1 MYRESKKLE
10 KEYADRTYQN
20 IIEFLAS
27 DPKLLT
33 SQGASFLPLLLSE
46 IKNIEPVGRVTAE
59 FKLEELNANPIKD
72 IYVNDKD
79 KIYIPKYES
88 TVFVFG
94 EVSSPG
100 AIPYIDGK
108 GVSYYL
114 NSSGGVTKF
123 AENKFTYV
131 VSPNGVASRVNQN
144 GLYVFRSSNRN
155 LSWISNICSK
165 ANRKNT
171 RCRFLCNN
179 CSCI

>member
-1 MYRESKKLE
+1 M
-10 KEYADRTYQN
+10 
-20 IIEFLAS
+20 
-27 DPKLLT
+27 
-33 SQGASFLPLLLSE
+33 
-46 IKNIEPVGRVTAE
+46 
-59 FKLEELNANPIKD
+59 
-72 IYVNDKD
+72 
-79 KIYIPKYES
+79 
-88 TVFVFG
+88 
-94 EVSSPG
+94 SSPG

-144 GLYVFRSSNRN
+144 GLSVFLDPATG

-179 CSCI
+179 CSVFSSLTLSIASLNSIND